1 MTQVTISDIAQA
13 LSALDMEMKR
23 VEKEQLKLA
32 SQLYILMRQQT
43 VASQKYSTLQFHF
56 KKLLTAAN
64 GKITEEI

>member
-32 SQLYILMRQQT
+32 SHLYILMRQQT

-56 KKLLTAAN
+56 NKLLTAAN
-64 GKITEEI
+64 GKITEEM